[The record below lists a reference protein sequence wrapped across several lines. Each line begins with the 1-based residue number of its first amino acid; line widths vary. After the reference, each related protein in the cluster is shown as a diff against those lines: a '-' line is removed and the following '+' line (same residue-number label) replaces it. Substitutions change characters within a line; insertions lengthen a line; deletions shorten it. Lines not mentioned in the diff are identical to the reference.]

1 MKKNALSLA
10 VATSVAALSVGTVQA
25 NMYLNQEGT
34 GEVLL
39 FPFFDAE
46 NGNATNMHIV
56 NTTSDV
62 KAVKVR
68 FLEYKS
74 SYEVLDFNLYLSPKD
89 HFAFGVIM
97 DPNGTGGALI
107 TSDNSCTVPALGSPN
122 NGFDGTT
129 TENADGSI
137 TRVQPFVNFEFL
149 SGEFVDDAPARTLR
163 GHVEVIEMG
172 VVGNGPV
179 VNAGAPTPGESASQH
194 ATFATHG
201 ADGVPANCAGL
212 EGSWAQGVWGSTA
225 TDTNP
230 GPQFAITDPS
240 GGLYG
245 LSYHINVEDANAW
258 GIEPAAIADWSGAG
272 DKLHAVPGT
281 VNPSLSSTSVTSS
294 IVLENGTST
303 ALTWGDSIDAVSS
316 LFMTQAI
323 INDVMLNATIG
334 GATDWATT
342 FPTKRDYVTTGYTGA
357 DPVKAPFT
365 KPYYGTKLNAAGTAY
380 EEKLACEP
388 VVSTSTDREEAAKV
402 GGNNFSPLPPGAAG
416 NVLCDEQNTVAWG
429 TGTESAMNV
438 ERDLYNLGFAYTE
451 GWARWDFDGA
461 KNSMCPVSKGPNNVT
476 AALTDCLIGLPAMGF
491 AAYSYANGSAGVLM
505 NYGHAA
511 DHKTNVQSSAAE
523 RPPSI

>member
-10 VATSVAALSVGTVQA
+10 VATSVAALSYGTAQA
-25 NMYLNQEGT
+25 QLQEPGMYLNHEGT

-56 NTTSDV
+56 NTTDDV

-74 SYEVLDFNLYLSPKD
+74 SYEVLDFNLYLSAKD

-97 DPNGTGGALI
+97 DPNGTGGAII
-107 TSDNSCTVPALGSPN
+107 TSDNSCTVPALGSAN

-137 TRVQPFVNFEFL
+137 TRIQPFVNFEFVK
-149 SGEFVDDAPARTLR
+149 GKFVDQDIARTVR
-163 GHVEVIEMG
+163 GHVEIIEMG
-172 VVGNGPV
+172 TVGD
-179 VNAGAPTPGESASQH
+179 APTSNPPTPSESARQYAS
-194 ATFATHG
+194 FATHG

-212 EGSWAQGVWGSTA
+212 EAAWATGGWKANNSDQISAPT
-225 TDTNP
+225 
-230 GPQFAITDPS
+230 

-258 GIEPAAIADWSGAG
+258 GIEPAAIADWAAGAEEY
-272 DKLHAVPGT
+272 HEMPGLII
-281 VNPSLSSTSVTSS
+281 PALSSTSKTTSL
-294 IVLENGTST
+294 VLENGRSGTERV
-303 ALTWGDSIDAVSS
+303 WNDSIDAVSS
-316 LFMTQAI
+316 LFMTNAI
-323 INDVMLNATIG
+323 MNDVMLNPAIG
-334 GATDWATT
+334 GETDWATT
-342 FPTKRDYVTTGYTGA
+342 FPTKRDYVTNGYSGA

-365 KPYYGTKLNAAGTAY
+365 DPYWGRKLNAAGTAY
-380 EEKLACEP
+380 EELLACEP
-388 VVSTSTDREEAAKV
+388 LEVFTVDREEAAKV

-416 NVLCDEQNTVAWG
+416 NVICDEQHTVAWG
-429 TGTESAMNV
+429 TDIEVSAMNV
-438 ERDLYNLGFAYTE
+438 ERDLYNLGFPYVE
-451 GWARWDFDGA
+451 GWAQWDFNEDPLVENALCDTSAPATGA
-461 KNSMCPVSKGPNNVT
+461 
-476 AALTDCLIGLPAMGF
+476 CLLGLPAMGF

-511 DHKTNVQSSAAE
+511 DHKTDVVSS
-523 RPPSI
+523 